1 MILSGTIWADSH
13 EVVQVK
19 QLHWR
24 EKYHNMELS
33 SSCVGKLVHLVK
45 TSFNIEVQVLKAK
58 GFRV

>member
-1 MILSGTIWADSH
+1 MIFSGTIWTYSG
-13 EVVQVK
+13 EVAQVK

-45 TSFNIEVQVLKAK
+45 TSFNIDVPSVQGK
-58 GFRV
+58 RV

>member
-1 MILSGTIWADSH
+1 VGLFGLYSL
-13 EVVQVK
+13 EVAQVK